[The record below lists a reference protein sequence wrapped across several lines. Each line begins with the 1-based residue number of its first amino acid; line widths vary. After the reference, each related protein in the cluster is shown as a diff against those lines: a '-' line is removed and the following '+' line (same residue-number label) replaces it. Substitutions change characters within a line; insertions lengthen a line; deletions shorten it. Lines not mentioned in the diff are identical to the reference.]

1 MVAEYNNIKQYSL
14 PTSRN
19 TMVAEYNNNKQYSLP
34 TCRYIMVADNN
45 NIRKYSVN
53 LVGKEQNKRSEK
65 FDIYFLNIFLQMT
78 YFYLLTVMM
87 VRLNF
92 LKFRKFI

>member
-1 MVAEYNNIKQYSL
+1 MVAEYNNIKLYVL
-14 PTSRN
+14 PTN
-19 TMVAEYNNNKQYSLP
+19 MMIMVAEYNNNKQYPLP
-34 TCRYIMVADNN
+34 TSRNIMVADNN

-65 FDIYFLNIFLQMT
+65 FYIYFLNIFLQMT